1 MRSEGVFTVSSVP
14 TSAGINY
21 DSSSSY
27 KQPNETQEIEEVAKK
42 LCSYSASSIY
52 LSRKTSPHR
61 TYYII
66 LRIEID
72 NRAYCNAMCNLNGC
86 K

>member
-42 LCSYSASSIY
+42 LCSYSATSIY
-52 LSRKTSPHR
+52 LPRKASPHR
-61 TYYII
+61 TDYII
-66 LRIEID
+66 TRVEMNTRTYFND
-72 NRAYCNAMCNLNGC
+72 MFNL
-86 K
+86 KR